1 MNIDSQ
7 SKDTEG
13 VAEVASFF
21 EKAFAG
27 IGWKVE
33 KKDFGPAVGP
43 SLKITNGEAPYD
55 SLLLGHL
62 DTVFPKGT
70 VAERP
75 PCPG

>member
-1 MNIDSQ
+1 MKISFNLDQFLKDLEYLVNIDSQ

-33 KKDFGPAVGP
+33 RRI
-43 SLKITNGEAPYD
+43 SAPRWVPV
-55 SLLLGHL
+55 S
-62 DTVFPKGT
+62 K
-70 VAERP
+70 
-75 PCPG
+75 